1 MNNLDLGSKKRMKNF
16 ASGMNNFVVGLF
28 SGLLLPIVII
38 MVLLFMTVD
47 KITNFA
53 QDEAI
58 APLYQRGA
66 QTLDKVDALI
76 STLDNKVDNADL
88 QDIKLLA
95 PLKEANVFPELK
107 QVASSVKVIREAAE
121 EKDKQAVI
129 DDLKAKLQQSLTKK
143 FTEDQAQQLADSFA
157 NIAQVMANKKEQLVE
172 PKEQLQNKV
181 SDIKEQAQDIDVNVA
196 EKTQQHHE

>member
-1 MNNLDLGSKKRMKNF
+1 MKNF

-47 KITNFA
+47 KITSFA

-76 STLDNKVDNADL
+76 MTLDNKVDNADL
-88 QDIKLLA
+88 QDIKLLS

-107 QVASSVKVIREAAE
+107 QLARSVQMIREAAE
-121 EKDKQAVI
+121 DKDKQAVI
-129 DDLKAKLQQSLTKK
+129 DGLKEKLQQSFSNK
-143 FTEDQAQQLADSFA
+143 FPEEQAQQLADNFA
-157 NIAQVMANKKEQLVE
+157 NIAQIMANKKEQLVAQ
-172 PKEQLQNKV
+172 KEQLQNKTQ
-181 SDIKEQAQDIDVNVA
+181 DIKGKAQEKIESVTDKTDQDA
-196 EKTQQHHE
+196 E

>member
-1 MNNLDLGSKKRMKNF
+1 MKNF

-58 APLYQRGA
+58 APLYQRGT

-95 PLKEANVFPELK
+95 LLKEANVFPELK

-129 DDLKAKLQQSLTKK
+129 DDLKEKLQQSLTKK

-172 PKEQLQNKV
+172 QKEQLQNKA

-196 EKTQQHHE
+196 EKTQQNHK